1 MELFS
6 ELSVSI
12 MASCDAQLVEHILK
26 MIPKI
31 DIPINNNRIDPYTRT
46 MRMAIDALK
55 EETGKEGP
63 FPIDEVTERMGR
75 GDLRID

>member
-1 MELFS
+1 
-6 ELSVSI
+6 
-12 MASCDAQLVEHILK
+12 